1 MSIVYLDGAYLP
13 MAEARISP
21 MDRGFLFGDGI
32 YEVLPSY
39 DGKIVG
45 FSLHMQRMLNGLRS
59 IDITLDWSP
68 HQWRAVCNTLIDK
81 NGGGNLGLYLHVSR
95 GADVRRFHA
104 YPENITPTIFAFTY
118 AIPAEPVADKNR
130 VKPYRVV
137 TDRDLRWDR
146 CHIKSTALLGN
157 VMHFQQGFQ
166 QGADEILLFNE
177 RGELTEASACNAYIV
192 KNGEVITPA
201 LDSQKLPGVTRHIL
215 LELLRKDGSIAVQER
230 PVLMEEVLNADEIWL
245 TSSSKEVVPVIEV
258 DGKCVGSGE
267 VGDVWLAAQRIYTAG
282 KFNY

>member
-39 DGKIVG
+39 NGRMIG
-45 FSLHMQRMLNGLRS
+45 FSLHMQRMTRGLRA
-59 IDITLDWSP
+59 IEIALDWSQG
-68 HQWRAVCNTLIDK
+68 QWLALCNTLIDK
-81 NGGGNLGLYLHVSR
+81 NGAGNLGLYLHVSR
-95 GADVRRFHA
+95 GVDSRRFHA
-104 YPENITPTIFAFTY
+104 YPENITPTMFAFTF
-118 AIPAEPVADKNR
+118 AIPAAPVADKHR

-166 QGADEILLFNE
+166 RGVDEVLLFNE
-177 RGELTEASACNAYIV
+177 HGELTEASACNAYIV
-192 KNGEVITPA
+192 KNGEVITPL
-201 LDSQKLPGVTRHIL
+201 LDNQKLPGITRYIL
-215 LELLRKDGSIAVQER
+215 LELLRKEGSISVQER
-230 PVLMEEVLNADEIWL
+230 PVSMSEVLDADEVWL
-245 TSSSKEVVPVIEV
+245 TSSSKEVVPVIEI
-258 DGKCVGSGE
+258 DGKPVGNGE
-267 VGDVWLAAQRIYTAG
+267 VGDVWLAAQHIYSTG
-282 KFNY
+282 KFDY